1 MSQVPY
7 IAIDTNIQLTINDE
21 PTYSGSGQVVTPFN
35 MIEITGYPKFSDF
48 AENEHLF
55 ASLLPLFDGQYWL
68 FYFKGNLLID
78 RSQTDN
84 PYYWQNDLLSM
95 PSDEFTFY
103 YATTRKPLRINTI
116 NLWNKVPPYTYA
128 SRQVRTGEIDG
139 VTIPDTFENS
149 DMQINFDNLCDSLS
163 SDDLAALFRQIR
175 NQEYNDVDNDLFN
188 YAYLLDY
195 GENEEENANGNGTP
209 T

>member
-1 MSQVPY
+1 MSQIPY
-7 IAIDTNIQLTINDE
+7 IAIDSNIQLTINTG
-21 PTYSGSGQVVTPFN
+21 PTYSGTGQVVTPFN

-48 AENEHLF
+48 AKNEHLF
-55 ASLLPLFDGQYWL
+55 VSLLPLFDGQYWL

-84 PYYWQNDLLSM
+84 PYYWQNDLLST

-103 YATTRKPLRINTI
+103 YVTTRKPLRINTI

-128 SRQVRTGEIDG
+128 SRQVRTGEIEG
-139 VTIPDTFENS
+139 VTIPDSFNNS
-149 DMQINFDNLCDSLS
+149 DLQINFDNLCDSLNEQA
-163 SDDLAALFRQIR
+163 LGALFRQTR

-188 YAYLLDY
+188 FAYELNY
-195 GENEEENANGNGTP
+195 GDDVNGNGTA

>member
-7 IAIDTNIQLTINDE
+7 LAIDSNIQLTINDG
-21 PTYSGSGQVVTPFN
+21 PTYSGTGQVVTPFN

-48 AENEHLF
+48 AKNEHLF
-55 ASLLPLFDGQYWL
+55 VSLLPLFDGQYWL
-68 FYFKGNLLID
+68 FYFKGNLIID
-78 RSQTDN
+78 RSQTDD
-84 PYYWQNDLLSM
+84 PYYWQNDLLST
-95 PSDEFTFY
+95 PSDQFTFY
-103 YATTRKPLRINTI
+103 YVTTRKPLRINTI

-139 VTIPDTFENS
+139 VTIPDSFNNS
-149 DMQINFDNLCDSLS
+149 NLQINFDNLCDSLNEQ
-163 SDDLAALFRQIR
+163 DLGALFRQTR

-188 YAYLLDY
+188 FAYELNY
-195 GENEEENANGNGTP
+195 GDDDDGNGIT